1 MLANGIISLSAVAEE
16 YGIYP
21 SNPTKVS
28 SPGLHVAEQSMFITT
43 ARFIWGFHLERA
55 RDKNGNFI
63 PIDFTTKGMVPG
75 SFSSPKPFPCGNI
88 PLRSH

>member
-1 MLANGIISLSAVAEE
+1 MVFISVIQTNL
-16 YGIYP
+16 
-21 SNPTKVS
+21 S

-43 ARFIWGFHLERA
+43 ARFIWGFDLERA
-55 RDKNGNFI
+55 RDENGDII

-88 PLRSH
+88 PFRSH